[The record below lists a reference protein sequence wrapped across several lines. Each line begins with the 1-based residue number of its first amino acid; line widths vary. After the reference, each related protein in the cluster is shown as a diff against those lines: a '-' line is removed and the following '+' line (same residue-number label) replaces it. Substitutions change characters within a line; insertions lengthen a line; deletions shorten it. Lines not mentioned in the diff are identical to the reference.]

1 MTMTKKETIVL
12 LGYLKIAYPNM
23 FNDNDA
29 EYTGN
34 VWHEMLCDEE
44 VSLARLVLKK
54 HIASSKYPPS
64 IAEFLSLIETE
75 KWAIYSENVF
85 SSLDEDES
93 PKRKLPDCFVPRS
106 ITRQPKQFELKAK
119 ESITKIVDEKT
130 YLLVEKETKQITSG

>member
-44 VSLARLVLKK
+44 VSLARLALKK

-85 SSLDEDES
+85 CTLDEDEN
-93 PKRKLPDCFVPRS
+93 PKSKLPDCFVPRS
-106 ITRQPKQFELKAK
+106 IARKPKQFELTAK
-119 ESITKIVDEKT
+119 QSITKIIEEKS
-130 YLLVEKETKQITSG
+130 YLLPEKETKQITLR